1 MTWTAESEA
10 AAWRR
15 IAADKAEQGA
25 EPVAWR
31 AAPLTPQPIATPAAP
46 EPSEAGEELDNA
58 PAPLASS
65 LSMSANLKG
74 LAAREAASAPAP
86 EPLKTPT
93 PHAPTPHAPSQEMV
107 NHPAHYHA
115 AGGYEVIE
123 IIEAWRLNFARGNAL
138 KYLARAGLKDP
149 RTERQDLKK
158 ALWYIERELERLERE
173 AGEECER

>member
-15 IAADKAEQGA
+15 LAADKAEQGA

-86 EPLKTPT
+86 EPLKTP
-93 PHAPTPHAPSQEMV
+93 SQEMI

-123 IIEAWRLNFARGNAL
+123 IIEAWGLNFARGNAL

-173 AGEECER
+173 AGEEGER

>member
-15 IAADKAEQGA
+15 LAAEKAEQGA

-31 AAPLTPQPIATPAAP
+31 AAPLTPQPLPSPAAP

-86 EPLKTPT
+86 EPLKTP
-93 PHAPTPHAPSQEMV
+93 SQEMI
-107 NHPAHYHA
+107 NHPTHYHA

-123 IIEAWRLNFARGNAL
+123 IIEAWGLNFARGNAL

-173 AGEECER
+173 EGER